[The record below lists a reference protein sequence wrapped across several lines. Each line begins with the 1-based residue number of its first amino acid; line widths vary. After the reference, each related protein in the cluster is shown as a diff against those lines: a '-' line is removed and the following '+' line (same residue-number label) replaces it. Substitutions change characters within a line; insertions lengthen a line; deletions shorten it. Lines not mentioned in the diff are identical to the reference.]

1 MDESFKYNEKDLL
14 SFRSPAICIE
24 RRRTNIP
31 RLNSTNG
38 GTSNSSLQNNY
49 AIGAVEGCT
58 FTFDWEVSSE
68 SNYNWTTY
76 KYCNGNE
83 TMTKYCANSNYGT
96 VDNKTTL
103 EPGDNVAYVK

>member
-14 SFRSPAICIE
+14 SSRCPAAHIE
-24 RRRTNIP
+24 RWRTNIP
-31 RLNSTNG
+31 RLDSTNG

-103 EPGDNVAYVK
+103 EPGDDVAYVK